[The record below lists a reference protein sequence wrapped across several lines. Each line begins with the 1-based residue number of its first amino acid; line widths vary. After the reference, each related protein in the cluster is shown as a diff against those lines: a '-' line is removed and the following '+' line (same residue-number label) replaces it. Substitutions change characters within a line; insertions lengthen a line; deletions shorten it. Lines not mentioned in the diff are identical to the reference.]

1 MAKEIERKF
10 LVDIHRMAPL
20 VNGQHIQQGYLP
32 MANNSVVRVRILGE
46 SAYLTL
52 KGQTHGFSRSEF
64 EYAIPVADAQEMIAE
79 LCEGPIVDKT
89 RYNILHEQHTWEVDI
104 FHGDNEGLIVAEIEL
119 SDEKEK
125 FTRPEWVMEEVTGDV
140 KYYNSNLL
148 KHPFSQWREGLE

>member
-20 VNGQHIQQGYLP
+20 INGQRIQQGYLP
-32 MANNSVVRVRILGE
+32 MANKSVVRVRVLGE

-52 KGQTHGFSRSEF
+52 KGETKGFSRSEF
-64 EYAIPVADAQEMIAE
+64 EYPIPLADAQAMITE

-89 RYNILHEQHTWEVDI
+89 RYNILHEEHTWEVDI

-119 SDEKEK
+119 EDEEEK
-125 FTRPEWVMEEVTGDV
+125 FIPPEWVTKEVTGEP

-148 KHPFSQWREGLE
+148 THPFSQWEDSVD